1 MLGHVQSN
9 NKNTQFQDGDGQLT
23 FKYLRYV
30 IRSMMG
36 RVQLMKGGQVIL
48 IMVSDKLTIELKI
61 DTKEMLGSRKGVQ
74 VVQIRRD

>member
-1 MLGHVQSN
+1 
-9 NKNTQFQDGDGQLT
+9 
-23 FKYLRYV
+23 
-30 IRSMMG
+30 MMG